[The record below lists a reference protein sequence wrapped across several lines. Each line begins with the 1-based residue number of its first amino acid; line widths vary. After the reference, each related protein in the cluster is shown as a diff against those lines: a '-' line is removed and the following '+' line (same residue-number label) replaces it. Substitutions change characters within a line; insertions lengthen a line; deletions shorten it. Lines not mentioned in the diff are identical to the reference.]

1 MQRDC
6 FAMEWVMRRI
16 NRGEY
21 DYRVPM
27 AIAIAARKDSREL
40 LDVATLSLAGLAATL
55 FLIAQYA
62 GSGVLRQMFAL

>member
-1 MQRDC
+1 
-6 FAMEWVMRRI
+6 MRRI
-16 NRGEY
+16 NQNEY

-27 AIAIAARKDSREL
+27 AIARTARKSNREL
-40 LDVATLSLAGLAATL
+40 LDIATLSLAGLAATL